1 MSDNSKLKGSEVEP
15 HYIGWR
21 GEILAKLA
29 LSRLGNVTIF
39 EPGQP
44 GPSSPVHDFDL
55 VVMTPD
61 ALTFLVE
68 VKAFSSI
75 KRGIANPEN
84 CEWLDCDLSTT
95 ILKRAREAQSPVVF
109 FLFDADTEHGRF
121 MRFEDIPPNTAA
133 KHSQR
138 VRFPIQNTITTASL
152 NLLVREMRPNRI
164 ADKTLPT
171 LPLGTSKIVIF
182 DTNAYRNLTFGCSLE
197 DSRAKVLKLRKK
209 EQDSGVMALANPF
222 VIWELIGHLA
232 EKKGPSYDYCMNA
245 LVALAEHTW
254 SPFDPNG
261 GLCRIADGETSVCRE
276 LFQKLPPNAE
286 ENAKNLSLMAAHVK
300 SHAPDI
306 TLPAAITNFKAFTK
320 ALEKHE
326 ASWLIEMQKVLDGL
340 NPELAKTWVGGATDA
355 QTRRKLRT
363 FFESQAYMDAWA
375 VSLVTKFAKL
385 VEVKLSAEEITR
397 KAEVMKKVFPVPFH
411 LMAHA
416 LREWPGNKSF
426 NLTSPKKKRANFVWD
441 TALCFSIGN
450 FTQVGDALVLFVT
463 DDAAIRKAAEDAKC
477 GHRVLT
483 LKDHLKTV
491 GFTS

>member
-1 MSDNSKLKGSEVEP
+1 MSDNSNSKNSTIDP

-21 GEILAKLA
+21 GELLAKLA
-29 LSRLGNVTIF
+29 LSRLGNVRIF
-39 EPGQP
+39 EPGRP

-68 VKAFSSI
+68 VNAFSSI
-75 KRGIANPEN
+75 KRDIANPEA
-84 CEWLDCDLSTT
+84 CEWLDFDLSIS
-95 ILKRAREAQSPVVF
+95 ILKRAWEAQSPVVF

-121 MRFEDIPPNTAA
+121 MRIEDIPFTAG
-133 KHSQR
+133 KHFQR

-152 NLLVREMRPNRI
+152 NLLVREMRPNRMP
-164 ADKTLPT
+164 ANTLPT
-171 LPLGTSKIVIF
+171 LPLDTSKIVIF
-182 DTNAYRNLTFGCSLE
+182 DTNAYRNLTFGCTLE
-197 DSRAKVLKLRKK
+197 ESREKVLKLRKQ
-209 EQDSGVMALANPF
+209 EQASGVMALANPF

-232 EKKGPSYDYCMNA
+232 DKKDPSYDYCMNA

-261 GLCRIADGETSVCRE
+261 GICRIADGETSVCRE

-300 SHAPDI
+300 AHAPDI

-326 ASWLIEMQKVLDGL
+326 AGWLAEMQKVLNGL
-340 NPELAKTWVGGATDA
+340 KPELAKAWVGGTTDT
-355 QTRRKLRT
+355 QTRRKLRAL
-363 FFESQAYMDAWA
+363 FQSQAYMDAWA
-375 VSLVTKFAKL
+375 VSLVAKFAKL
-385 VEVKLSAEEITR
+385 VEVKLSAQETAQ
-397 KAEVMKKVFPVPFH
+397 KADVMKKVFPVPFH

-483 LKDHLKTV
+483 LNAHLNTV
-491 GFTS
+491 GFTSL

>member
-1 MSDNSKLKGSEVEP
+1 MSGNSKSTGSDGEP
-15 HYIGWR
+15 QYIGWR
-21 GEILAKLA
+21 GELLAKLA

-44 GPSSPVHDFDL
+44 GPSSAAHDFDL
-55 VVMTPD
+55 VVMTAD

-75 KRGIANPEN
+75 KRGVSNPEN
-84 CEWLDCDLSTT
+84 QEWLDFDVPTS

-121 MRFEDIPPNTAA
+121 MRIEDIPFSSS
-133 KHSQR
+133 KHVQR

-152 NLLVREMRPNRI
+152 NLLVREMRPNRMP
-164 ADKTLPT
+164 ANTLPA

-182 DTNAYRNLTFGCSLE
+182 DTNAYRNLTFGCSLDE
-197 DSRAKVLKLRKK
+197 SREKVLKLREK
-209 EQDSGVMALANPF
+209 EQTSGVMALANPY

-232 EKKGPSYDYCMNA
+232 DQKDPAYDYCMNA

-254 SPFDPNG
+254 SPFDRNG
-261 GLCRIADGETSVCRE
+261 GLCLIADGESSVCRE
-276 LFQKLPPNAE
+276 LFQKLPPIAEQNAQ
-286 ENAKNLSLMAAHVK
+286 NLSLMAAHVK
-300 SHAPDI
+300 AHAPNI
-306 TLPAAITNFKAFTK
+306 TLPAAITNFKVFTK
-320 ALEKHE
+320 ALEKYE
-326 ASWLIEMQKVLDGL
+326 TSWLAEMQKLLDSL
-340 NPELAKTWVGGATDA
+340 NPELAKSWVGGKTDA

-375 VSLVTKFAKL
+375 ISMVTKFARL
-385 VEVKLSAEEITR
+385 VEVKLSAQDISR
-397 KAEVMKKVFPVPFH
+397 KADVMKKLFPVPFH

-416 LREWPGNKSF
+416 LREWPSNKSF
-426 NLTSPKKKRANFVWD
+426 NLKSPKKKRANFVWD

-450 FTQVGDALVLFVT
+450 FTQVGDAIVLFVT
-463 DDAAIRKAAEDAKC
+463 DDSAIRKAAEDAKC

-483 LKDHLKTV
+483 LEDHLKTV